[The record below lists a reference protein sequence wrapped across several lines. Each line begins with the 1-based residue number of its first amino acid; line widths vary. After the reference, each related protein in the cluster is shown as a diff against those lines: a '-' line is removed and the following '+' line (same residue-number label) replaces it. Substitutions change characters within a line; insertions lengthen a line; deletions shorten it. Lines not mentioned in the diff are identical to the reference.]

1 MVKGAF
7 RQLSATQSLLGV
19 VVALALLAL
28 YLNSAGQ
35 LLLHAG
41 HSDWRG
47 LFASAYFWH
56 ILQFS
61 LFQALLSTALS
72 VVFGIICA
80 HALHYQHFVGK
91 TLLLK
96 LCSLTFV
103 LPTLVAVFGLLGVY
117 GLSGWLNR
125 TLAFFDFEA
134 LSIYGLAGILL
145 AHVFFNLPLATKLFY
160 SALQSIPAE
169 HYKLAAQLNLRGLNL
184 FNTLELP
191 FLKKQLMPTATLIF
205 MLCFTSFAIVLT
217 LGGGP
222 KYTTLEVAIYQ
233 ALTFDFDLAR
243 AAQLA
248 IVQLLICTALFRLS
262 HRFSAHATSSD
273 GHSRGFLPATS
284 RALRWVHYTALC
296 LLALFVALPL
306 GNIIAQG
313 LSAFGILSEG
323 TLADLWLAARYSLA
337 LALCAGT
344 LCVALSLA
352 LLLCA
357 RQWHFYGFKASAREL
372 INLGMAILA
381 LPMLVIATGLYLALR
396 ELDGNGWLFGVV
408 ALCNALVAMP
418 FALRILQP
426 TLFDN
431 MQRYQRLC
439 QSLGIRGLRR
449 FTLVEWA
456 TLKQPLR
463 SALAYAC
470 ALSLGDFTAI
480 ALFGSQDFTSLPR
493 LLYQQLGH
501 YRTGDGALTA
511 LVLLLL
517 CAALF
522 LVIEKYDKTQ

>member
-1 MVKGAF
+1 M
-7 RQLSATQSLLGV
+7 LGSS
-19 VVALALLAL
+19 VALALLAL

-35 LLLHAG
+35 LLAQAG
-41 HSDWRG
+41 FGDWRG
-47 LFASAYFWH
+47 LFRSSYFWH
-56 ILQFS
+56 IIQFS
-61 LFQALLSTALS
+61 LFQALLSTLLSTALGL
-72 VVFGIICA
+72 VCA
-80 HALHYQHFVGK
+80 HALHYQQFLGK
-91 TLLLK
+91 GLLLK

-125 TLAFFDFEA
+125 TLMFFGQGEP
-134 LSIYGLAGILL
+134 LSIYGLSGILL
-145 AHVFFNLPLATKLFY
+145 AHLYFNLPLATKLFY
-160 SALQSIPAE
+160 SALQSIPSE
-169 HYKLAAQLNLRGLNL
+169 QYKLAAQLNIRRLNL
-184 FNTLELP
+184 FTLLELP
-191 FLKKQLMPTATLIF
+191 YLKKQLLPTATLIF

-243 AAQLA
+243 AAMLA
-248 IVQLLICTALFRLS
+248 VVQLLICSLLFRLS
-262 HRFSAHATSSD
+262 HVFTTHTSTSGTPSHA
-273 GHSRGFLPATS
+273 FLPTPE
-284 RALRWVHYTALC
+284 RTLRFFHRLALC
-296 LLALFVALPL
+296 ALALFVALPL
-306 GNIIAQG
+306 GNILMQG
-313 LSAFGILSEG
+313 ISSLNTLSTSTWTDIWRA
-323 TLADLWLAARYSLA
+323 TQYSLA
-337 LALCAGT
+337 LACCAGMM
-344 LCVALSLA
+344 CIGMSVA

-357 RQWHFYGFKASAREL
+357 RQLHFYGFAKSAREL
-372 INLGMAILA
+372 MNIGMVILA

-396 ELDGNGWLFGVV
+396 DLDSTWWLFGVV

-426 TLFDN
+426 VLYDN

-439 QSLGIRGLRR
+439 QSLGITGFSR
-449 FTLVEWA
+449 FEWVEWN

-480 ALFGSQDFTSLPR
+480 ALFGSQDLTSLPR

-522 LVIEKYDKTQ
+522 LVIEKDDKTS